1 LQVPPPL
8 PIVAV
13 AVGVRVAVGVAV
25 RLTVAVEVT
34 RAGVGVDV
42 AVGRAVVAVARAVV
56 AVVAVAVARA
66 VAVAVAVAA
75 PLHVPLFVHQLSED
89 GLYGEFGGQS
99 RVTGIAATA
108 VYFDP
113 LYVTEAPLAYAVQ
126 FANAG
131 RPVQLTC
138 AEAVA
143 PDSRSAATTAED
155 RTIPI
160 RTMSIL
166 SHAHRPS
173 RCGASLED
181 SKYFGKGFMSP
192 RG

>member
-8 PIVAV
+8 PVVAV

-56 AVVAVAVARA
+56 AVAVAVARA
-66 VAVAVAVAA
+66 VAVAVAVAP

-99 RVTGIAATA
+99 RVAGIAATA

-126 FANAG
+126 PANAG
-131 RPVQLTC
+131 RPVQLTW

-143 PDSRSAATTAED
+143 PDIRSAATTAED

-166 SHAHRPS
+166 SS
-173 RCGASLED
+173 RTPAEPVR
-181 SKYFGKGFMSP
+181 KFP
-192 RG
+192 